1 MQYKFAHVLRVPIK
15 GRYTFSFG
23 KTMHATLQRFFEE
36 ARRRNEHQQT
46 DIFGNVIGGGSAERV
61 VLPSLDELLKM
72 FDACWIDEWYQS
84 AAQKKDYRDR
94 GVEALKKFY
103 KEAGANPPRVL
114 HLEATEDDYDHVV
127 AVFKQDG
134 CWGAVSKTHH
144 SVLRFRDPVYKS
156 IRELA
161 MSYFHEYFLDNGQK
175 TLRKFSKH
183 PLDFRAFADDWL
195 VADYPLWGVH
205 DTLITARHERVASA
219 SVLKHLRRAD
229 PIEITAGKLVQKKR

>member
-1 MQYKFAHVLRVPIK
+1 MHPQSGYTGDDGIVSIS
-15 GRYTFSFG
+15 RYAGIQGVQEIEHSGKSAGFSQCAGNEFRDG
-23 KTMHATLQRFFEE
+23 QR
-36 ARRRNEHQQT
+36 
-46 DIFGNVIGGGSAERV
+46 DMP
-61 VLPSLDELLKM
+61 LLLDLETTG
-72 FDACWIDEWYQS
+72 ADES
-84 AAQKKDYRDR
+84 
-94 GVEALKKFY
+94 
-103 KEAGANPPRVL
+103 
-114 HLEATEDDYDHVV
+114 HVV
-127 AVFKQDG
+127 APFREG
-134 CWGAVSKTHH
+134 RYWGAVSKTHH

-175 TLRKFSKH
+175 TLRRFSKH

-195 VADYPLWGVH
+195 VADYPIWGVH

>member
-1 MQYKFAHVLRVPIK
+1 MVLFPFPNVSEFKVFKKLNTPAKVQDFLSALAMNFETDGETCRSPREALLHGTAHC
-15 GRYTFSFG
+15 
-23 KTMHATLQRFFEE
+23 FEG
-36 ARRRNEHQQT
+36 AALAAAV
-46 DIFGNVIGGGSAERV
+46 F
-61 VLPSLDELLKM
+61 
-72 FDACWIDEWYQS
+72 WYQGR
-84 AAQKKDYRDR
+84 APLLLDL
-94 GVEALKKFY
+94 ETT
-103 KEAGANPPRVL
+103 GAD
-114 HLEATEDDYDHVV
+114 ESHVV
-127 AVFKQDG
+127 APFREG
-134 CWGAVSKTHH
+134 RYWGAVSKTHH

-175 TLRKFSKH
+175 TLRRFSKH

-195 VADYPLWGVH
+195 VADYPIWGVH